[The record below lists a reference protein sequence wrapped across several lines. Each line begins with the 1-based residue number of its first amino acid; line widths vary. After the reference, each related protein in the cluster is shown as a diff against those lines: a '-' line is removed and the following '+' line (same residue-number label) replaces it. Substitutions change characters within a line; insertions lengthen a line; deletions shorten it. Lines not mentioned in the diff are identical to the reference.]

1 MAKKHVCFVC
11 DGLGCEHCVQPAER
25 NRHQSISGHIKAC
38 GCTLYYGLS
47 DDNPTRATRLVPC
60 DEHDHSP

>member
-1 MAKKHVCFVC
+1 MSYESASAYHMKQCAELMDRDAKR
-11 DGLGCEHCVQPAER
+11 Q
-25 NRHQSISGHIKAC
+25 QSISGHIKAC

-47 DDNPTRATRLVPC
+47 DDNPTKATRLTPC